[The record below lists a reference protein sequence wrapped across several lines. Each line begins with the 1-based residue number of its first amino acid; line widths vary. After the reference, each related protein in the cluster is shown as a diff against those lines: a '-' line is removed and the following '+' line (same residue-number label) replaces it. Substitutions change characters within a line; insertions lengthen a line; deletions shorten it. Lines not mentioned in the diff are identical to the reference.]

1 MIAFRA
7 RCGAHRPACLRRLL
21 TVPLIFVLT
30 LGLLTPNAFAQK
42 YRLAAGVRLGRPD
55 VGLTIT
61 QRLLEHT
68 TLEAIGSAAA
78 NDLTLTLLARQH
90 TGLLGHALNLYAGL
104 GPHIGDTQGQG
115 TFYGGTAVVGVEWK
129 LPIFPLVIA
138 YDWQPSL
145 SANRPE
151 RFHNSTAFS
160 LRYVVLKEKKE
171 GFFRR
176 LFGKKK
182 EKETNK

>member
-1 MIAFRA
+1 MIASRA
-7 RCGAHRPACLRRLL
+7 CHASCCPSRLPLLL
-21 TVPLIFVLT
+21 TVLLL
-30 LGLLTPNAFAQK
+30 LGPLTPTASAQK
-42 YRLAAGVRLGRPD
+42 YRLAAGIRLGRPD

-78 NDLTLTLLARQH
+78 NDLTLTVLARQH

-104 GPHIGDTQGQG
+104 GPHIGDAQGHG
-115 TFYGGTAVVGVEWK
+115 TFYGGTAVVGIEWK

-182 EKETNK
+182 PQDANK